1 MICVTIGR
9 GRHASLVAE
18 WKAAA
23 EAGAELVELRLDC
36 LRREPDLKRV
46 LKERF
51 TPVLITIR
59 KGADGGL
66 WRGDEEKRQRIL
78 REAIVA
84 GVDYVDLESDIAG
97 SIPAAQRANGRVAT
111 IAVNSFLFKEPVFVG
126 DLLSF
131 YATIV
136 KTGNTSI
143 TVYVEAYAQ
152 RMRLSHEI
160 VKVTEAMVTYVATDE
175 DRRPRQLPKLDAA
188 S

>member
-1 MICVTIGR
+1 M
-9 GRHASLVAE
+9 S
-18 WKAAA
+18 
-23 EAGAELVELRLDC
+23 
-36 LRREPDLKRV
+36 
-46 LKERF
+46 
-51 TPVLITIR
+51 TPTPALT
-59 KGADGGL
+59 AL
-66 WRGDEEKRQRIL
+66 PEEKELAL
-78 REAIVA
+78 RVMPMPADANAHGDVFGGWIMSQV
-84 GVDYVDLESDIAG
+84 DIAG

-175 DRRPRQLPKLDAA
+175 DRRPRPLPKLDAIG
-188 S
+188 